1 MKLTRAEAAV
11 LVITVMLLALM
22 GGYCLGSGRTKPLE
36 ELVTVQTAPPQVAGP
51 EAGTEDKRV
60 NINSAGLE
68 ELMTLPG
75 IGEKRAQAIMDY
87 REKNGPFQYVENL
100 LQVPGIGESI
110 LEGLMEYATAGGTE
124 YAENSGS

>member
-1 MKLTRAEAAV
+1 
-11 LVITVMLLALM
+11 
-22 GGYCLGSGRTKPLE
+22 
-36 ELVTVQTAPPQVAGP
+36 
-51 EAGTEDKRV
+51 
-60 NINSAGLE
+60 
-68 ELMTLPG
+68 MTLPG